1 MVSAAYAVAVLLG
14 AASQVQA
21 AQLPRYSF
29 RNGTVAEPKLKGTGV
44 VTSSHGPSATASLHP
59 SKPFPTH
66 TTPVFVNT
74 VPLATLLPNVHWSF
88 DTGLVKNVVPVQP
101 EKGSEM
107 YYGVSD
113 PSKSGHFAFLTYH
126 FTLPSVNIDHTDH
139 VTVRYH
145 AHDGITAS
153 FSTQKAFQ
161 HALDTWSAKDGLVLI
176 AHVPGCKGHGRGER
190 CYFSVSDL
198 QFNHQELS
206 VVAQGSSKHPD
217 EITTS
222 GETEWGWW
230 DASKANTAASGSG
243 PVAHSP
249 SAFSALASPP
259 KPISSADNTKD
270 ASDKPLGLLE
280 CVAEPDPETG
290 LPTACLGASFD
301 HILDKKLGYGSLS
314 AKSRQYLDDIMS
326 GTAPGMNSTSSSP
339 RFTPRASSKMRA
351 PAIRSL
357 SSKRSFWSRI
367 GHFFKRA
374 IQTIY
379 DAVTDT
385 VSIGGNFNGE
395 FAFKLPD
402 PASPN
407 EAARTLLGDLVQAE
421 SPWGEAILLKTLQS
435 SQGAITDNLNVYC
448 VGCGI
453 IGHARVAGRAK
464 WAPRQGVQ
472 EGHVELTTSL
482 QLVMKLGVD
491 GTATLEQDFSTDL
504 LSYGLPALSY
514 GCVSIGPYVT
524 LGAHVGLAA
533 GATGSILAG
542 AEMDWQGARVVMD
555 VTDPSKHDMSGW
567 NRPTIKPVFEAAG
580 EVHVSAELGL
590 PVGLKCGL
598 KISSWETSVG
608 VVDEPS
614 VKGIASG
621 GVSAGLKPVTSMN
634 KTMTGGF
641 DSGCAGIMTEISWRN
656 RFWAGSVQPGDVPW
670 YDSGD
675 APLLGKCIG
684 KPWAPTR
691 RAEAINAGNNLPGQA
706 VQPSP
711 KSDHPV
717 QQLTY
722 TPSTMPSKLYDES
735 SAATTLTHLL
745 NPHEST
751 KLLSCT
757 NGNIYAV
764 RNDNSTN
771 DFCSSD
777 WEIATQ
783 HSVVVRD
790 ALRRPIL
797 YYGDTMSTLGVSRLR
812 TSDVDMAPKTGV
824 AVALVPL
831 RDEEGTQKRKR
842 EQEQKKEMELYVA
855 MDPSGEVFYP
865 VVCDYVDRGSG
876 SKVFLVRDMED
887 GLEVLKRG
895 DVVRSVTGGEVEK
908 CVLLAIKAGGVEI

>member
-21 AQLPRYSF
+21 TQLPRYAF

-44 VTSSHGPSATASLHP
+44 VTSSHDPSATVSLHP
-59 SKPFPTH
+59 SKPFQTP

-74 VPLATLLPNVHWSF
+74 MPLVTLLPNVHWSF
-88 DTGLVKNVVPVQP
+88 DTRLVKNVVPVRP
-101 EKGSEM
+101 EEGSEM

-113 PSKSGHFAFLTYH
+113 PSKSGHFAFLKYH
-126 FTLPSVNIDHTDH
+126 FTAPSVNIDHTDH

-145 AHDGITAS
+145 AKDGITAS
-153 FSTQKAFQ
+153 FSTQEAFQ

-176 AHVPGCKGHGRGER
+176 AHVPGCKGHSRGER

-198 QFNHQELS
+198 QFNHQKLY

-217 EITTS
+217 TITTS

-230 DASKANTAASGSG
+230 DASKADTAASGSG

-249 SAFSALASPP
+249 GAFSALAS
-259 KPISSADNTKD
+259 SADHAKD
-270 ASDKPLGLLE
+270 ASDKPRGLLE

-301 HILDKKLGYGSLS
+301 HILDKKLGYGPLS
-314 AKSRQYLDDIMS
+314 AKSTQYLDDIMS

-357 SSKRSFWSRI
+357 SSKRSFWSHI
-367 GHFFKRA
+367 GHFFKKVVHG
-374 IQTIY
+374 IY
-379 DAVTDT
+379 DAFTDT
-385 VSIGGNFNGE
+385 ASIGGNFDSE

-435 SQGAITDNLNVYC
+435 SQGAEKLNVYC
-448 VGCGI
+448 VGCGV

-464 WAPRQGVQ
+464 WTPQQGLQ
-472 EGHVELTTSL
+472 EGHVELTASL
-482 QLVMKLGVD
+482 QLVLKIGID
-491 GTATLEQDFSTDL
+491 GIATTEYVLSTDL
-504 LSYGLPALSY
+504 LSYSLPSLSY
-514 GCVSIGPYVT
+514 GCVSVAPYVT
-524 LGAHVGLAA
+524 LGAHVDVAA
-533 GATGSILAG
+533 SATGSILAG
-542 AEMDWQGARVVMD
+542 AEMDWQDARAVID
-555 VTDPSKHDMSGW
+555 IIDPSKDDMSGW
-567 NRPTIKPVFEAAG
+567 NRPTFKPVFEAAG
-580 EVHVSAELGL
+580 EVHIFAELGL
-590 PVGLKCGL
+590 PVGLKCSL
-598 KISSWETSVG
+598 KISSWEASVG
-608 VVDEPS
+608 LVDEPS

-621 GVSAGLKPVTSMN
+621 SGLKPANSIKETVA
-634 KTMTGGF
+634 GGF
-641 DSGCAGIMTEISWRN
+641 DNGCAGIMTEISWQN
-656 RFWAGSVQPGDVPW
+656 RFWAGSSIGPGDAPR

-675 APLLGKCIG
+675 APLLSKCIG
-684 KPWAPTR
+684 TSWTPIR
-691 RAEAINAGNNLPGQA
+691 RAEAINAGDNPPSQA

-711 KSDHPV
+711 KSNHPV

-722 TPSTMPSKLYDES
+722 TPSTMPPKLYDES

-751 KLLSCT
+751 RLLSCT

-777 WEIATQ
+777 WETTTQ
-783 HSVVVRD
+783 HRVVVRD
-790 ALRRPIL
+790 ALRRPML
-797 YYGDTMSTLGVSRLR
+797 YYGDSMSTLGVSRLR

-831 RDEEGTQKRKR
+831 RDEEGAQKRKR
-842 EQEQKKEMELYVA
+842 EQKEGMELYVA

-876 SKVFLVRDMED
+876 SKVFLVRDMEE
-887 GLEVLKRG
+887 GLEVLKRE
-895 DVVRSVTGGEVEK
+895 DVVRSVTGGEVQK
-908 CVLLAIKAGGVEI
+908 CVLLAIKAGV